1 MGKIRRSKNIT
12 LIPAYALMAVAFLLA
27 AMFVADFERE
37 YIEDIQYDVAEK
49 YTDHVEAF
57 NGYKVWDKQGNE
69 YVLTDE
75 DSRKIRRLDFFS
87 YIFPHMA
94 YICSTFLASLV
105 YYRVK
110 LKKPLRIL
118 SNAAERIADNDLNFI
133 ISYEKD
139 DELGQLCDAFEK
151 MRSCLEESSR
161 ETWRQMDERKRLNAS
176 FSHDLRTPLTVLE
189 GHLDILQ
196 KYTLSGALSKEEIA
210 EIYSVMGIQLKRLI
224 RYVSSM
230 NELQRLEDVPISSKQ
245 ISTEEL
251 VRALKNIADI
261 ICAKKKLSF
270 ENEIKVDMVSVD
282 LEIVLQVFEN
292 LLSNAMRYADTAVSV
307 ACRTKGK
314 KLLITVADDGKGFN
328 SNALKIATD
337 PFYTTEKKSEG
348 EHFGLGL
355 NISKVLCQRHGGGIT
370 LKNQKSGGASIT
382 VCFGM
387 RSQK

>member
-1 MGKIRRSKNIT
+1 MGKIKRHKNIT
-12 LIPAYALMAVAFLLA
+12 LIPAYALMAVAFLLG

-37 YIEDIQYDVAEK
+37 YIEDVQYDVAEK
-49 YTDHVEAF
+49 YTDHVETF

-118 SNAAERIADNDLNFI
+118 SNAAERIADNDLDFI

-230 NELQRLEDVPISSKQ
+230 SELQRLEDVPVSPKQ

-328 SNALKIATD
+328 CNALKIATD

-387 RSQK
+387 RSPK

>member
-1 MGKIRRSKNIT
+1 MGKMKRIKNIT
-12 LIPAYALMAVAFLLA
+12 LVPAYALMAVAFLFG
-27 AMFVADFERE
+27 AMFVADFERQ
-37 YIEDIQYDVAEK
+37 YIEDVQYRVALK
-49 YTDHVEAF
+49 YTDQVEAF

-69 YVLTDE
+69 YQLTNE

-94 YICSTFLASLV
+94 YICSTVIASLV

-110 LKKPLRIL
+110 LKKPLHIL
-118 SNAAERIADNDLNFI
+118 SNAAVRIADNDLDFV

-151 MRSCLEESSR
+151 MRSCLEENSR

-189 GHLDILQ
+189 GHMDILQ
-196 KYTLSGALSKEEIA
+196 KYALTGALSKEDIA
-210 EIYSVMGIQLKRLI
+210 EIYSVMEIQLKRLI

-230 NELQRLEDVPISSKQ
+230 SELQRLEDIPISLKQ

-251 VRALKNIADI
+251 TKALKNIADI
-261 ICAKKKLSF
+261 ICAAKALSF
-270 ENEIKVDMVSVD
+270 DNEIKADTVSVD

-292 LLSNAMRYADTAVSV
+292 LLSNAMRYADTAISV
-307 ACRTKGK
+307 VCKIKGN
-314 KLLITVADDGKGFN
+314 KLVITVVDDGKGFDTK
-328 SNALKIATD
+328 ALKIATD

-355 NISKVLCQRHGGGIT
+355 NISKILCQRHGGSIS

-382 VCFGM
+382 VSFAM
-387 RSQK
+387 KHSK

>member
-1 MGKIRRSKNIT
+1 MGKITKSKNIT
-12 LIPAYALMAVAFLLA
+12 LIPAYALMAVVFLLA

-37 YIEDIQYDVAEK
+37 FIEDVQYRVASK
-49 YTDHVEAF
+49 YTDEVEEF
-57 NGYKVWDKQGNE
+57 NEYKVWDKHGNE
-69 YVLTDE
+69 YKLTDE
-75 DSRKIRRLDFFS
+75 DSRRIRRLDFFS

-118 SNAAERIADNDLNFI
+118 SDAAVRIADNDLNFV

-151 MRSCLEESSR
+151 MRSCLEENSR
-161 ETWRQMDERKRLNAS
+161 ETWRQMEERKRLNAS

-196 KYTLSGALSKEEIA
+196 KYELTGALSKEEVA
-210 EIYSVMGIQLKRLI
+210 EIYSVMEIQLKRLI

-230 NELQRLEDVPISSKQ
+230 SELQRLEDIPISPKQ
-245 ISTEEL
+245 ISSEEL
-251 VRALKNIADI
+251 TRALKNIADI
-261 ICAKKKLSF
+261 ICAAKTLSF
-270 ENEIKVDMVSVD
+270 DNEIKVHTVSVD

-292 LLSNAMRYADTAVSV
+292 LLSNAVRYAEATVSV
-307 ACRTKGK
+307 ICKTKGK
-314 KLLITVADDGKGFN
+314 KLLITVADDGRGFDT
-328 SNALKIATD
+328 SALKIATD

-355 NISKVLCQRHGGGIT
+355 NISKILCQRHGGSIS

-382 VCFGM
+382 VSFGM
-387 RSQK
+387 RNSK

>member
-1 MGKIRRSKNIT
+1 MGKIKRHKNIT
-12 LIPAYALMAVAFLLA
+12 LIPAYALMAVAFLLG

-37 YIEDIQYDVAEK
+37 YIEDVQYDVAEK

-270 ENEIKVDMVSVD
+270 ENDIKVDMVSVD

-314 KLLITVADDGKGFN
+314 KLLITVADDGKGFGTH
-328 SNALKIATD
+328 ALKIATD

-355 NISKVLCQRHGGGIT
+355 NISKILCQRHGGSIN

-382 VCFGM
+382 VSFGM
-387 RSQK
+387 RYSK